1 MKKERI
7 AIPLDKIQLNK
18 GQIEWLPK
26 NPRLWKDD
34 SLERMIRSLDEDP
47 DFMEDRPPLVV
58 PLPGGKGDFVV
69 FGGNERVEGEKRRK
83 AVKALECY
91 VYIPENED
99 DRQTVKRRAMK
110 DNGSFGAWDF
120 DELANSWDDL
130 PLADFG
136 IPVWDNAEN
145 GIQAGG
151 GASNSGRIEGKDDD
165 YDVDQ
170 KVENR
175 VKRGEIWS
183 LGPHRLMCGDSTK
196 PEDIAKLMDGEAADL
211 WLTDPPY
218 NVDYEEKEQY
228 KIDLGYAVSK
238 HDVAIANDK
247 MSNNDFLKF
256 LTDAFAAAKQFLRPG
271 CVFYIWHSDT
281 EGYNFRKALLD
292 IKNMKVAETLIWAK
306 DRLCFGRQDYH
317 WQHEPCLY
325 GWKEGAGHSWYSD
338 RSQTTVMNFQKPQ
351 KSELHPTMKPV
362 ELFAYLMQNSS
373 QAGDIV
379 LDTFGGSGT
388 TIVAAEQLGRKARL
402 MELEPHYCD
411 VIIARWEALTGEKAV
426 KL

>member
-1 MKKERI
+1 MTLKV
-7 AIPLDKIQLNK
+7 ADLHPNNGQLP
-18 GQIEWLPK
+18 WLPK
-26 NPRLWKDD
+26 NPRQWTQTDIDRTAK
-34 SLERMIRSLDEDP
+34 SIQEDP
-47 DFMEDRPPLVV
+47 DFLEDRPLLVATLGV
-58 PLPGGKGDFVV
+58 KKGWLV
-69 FGGNERVEGEKRRK
+69 FAGNLRLTAAKKIG
-83 AVKALECY
+83 LEE
-91 VYIPENED
+91 IPCVAYARENEED
-99 DRQTVKRRAMK
+99 EMTIKRRAMK
-110 DNGSFGAWDF
+110 DNGSFGSWDF
-120 DELANSWDDL
+120 DSLANEWDDL
-130 PLADFG
+130 PLADCG
-136 IPVWDNAEN
+136 IPSWETEPEKENPTVKEDDFDEDKDEVIPRCKSGEVW
-145 GIQAGG
+145 Q
-151 GASNSGRIEGKDDD
+151 
-165 YDVDQ
+165 
-170 KVENR
+170 
-175 VKRGEIWS
+175 
-183 LGPHRLMCGDSTK
+183 LGDHRLMCGDSTK

-271 CVFYIWHSDT
+271 GVFYIWHADT

-362 ELFAYLMQNSS
+362 ELFAYQMQNSS
-373 QAGDIV
+373 KPGDIV

-411 VIIARWEALTGEKAV
+411 VIIARWEALTGQSAV
-426 KL
+426 KV